1 MAVCEWPFCF
11 KITKALLVLI
21 TEAVDFTGTVWPLY
35 SINVTACMCKKASLD
50 GRCMP
55 WNTLPHTLPY
65 HTDVLRCIM
74 CVPLSLQV
82 CDDDNHH
89 LGFMSLKSFVWFIH
103 KGHQSCDVCCSNT
116 VLIWFI
122 LKKICL
128 RAVALGLFLKMP
140 PKPGSIFYT
149 DTDINIQRFTKIGTI
164 FWYFGL

>member
-1 MAVCEWPFCF
+1 MLRVHHSILTLCGHFSFNLLNSVFVAVCEWPFCF

-116 VLIWFI
+116 ILIWFI
-122 LKKICL
+122 LKKNLSESCC
-128 RAVALGLFLKMP
+128 F
-140 PKPGSIFYT
+140 GSIP
-149 DTDINIQRFTKIGTI
+149 
-164 FWYFGL
+164 